1 MPGETVKI
9 LRFAKLTKQAYAPVK
24 ATPHAAGFDLRSA
37 YDYEIPAHGYKLV
50 KTDLQIALPENTYGR
65 IAPRSGLALNFHI
78 GVGGGVVDAD
88 YRGNVGVILFN
99 HSPTETFRVSQ
110 GDRIAQL
117 ICEVICH
124 PQLQELEQLDETGR
138 GQKGFGSTGI
148 N

>member
-1 MPGETVKI
+1 MPSEIVKV
-9 LRFAKLTKQAYAPVK
+9 LRFAKLSKQALSPVK

-37 YDYEIPAHGYKLV
+37 YDCEIPPHGHQLV

-65 IAPRSGLALNFHI
+65 IAPRSGLALNYHI
-78 GVGGGVVDAD
+78 GIGGGVVDAD

-99 HSPTETFRVSQ
+99 HSPTETFKVKR

-124 PQLQELEQLDETGR
+124 PQLQELEQLDETPR

>member
-1 MPGETVKI
+1 MPGEVTKI
-9 LRFAKLTKQAYAPVK
+9 LRFAKLSKQAYSPVK

-37 YDYEIPAHGYKLV
+37 YDYEIPPLGKQLV

-65 IAPRSGLALNFHI
+65 IAPRSGLALNYHI
-78 GVGGGVVDAD
+78 GVGGGVIDAD

-99 HSPTETFRVSQ
+99 HSSSEMFKVHR

-124 PQLQELEQLDETGR
+124 PELQELEELDETGR
-138 GQKGFGSTGI
+138 GQKGFGSTGV